1 MGRISETLT
10 LEDRFSSKFMKFI
23 SLADRAAG
31 QTSRLQAKIQTAQ
44 AEVEALAE
52 AQDKAAV
59 QCRASEAALGKYEK
73 TAESLGQKLNA
84 AQIEFNAMVDEQERM
99 VNAGKRSTKAFAT
112 LDARVEKHGTK
123 LRQLKA
129 DYAQATRAVESQRKA
144 LENDALSAQE
154 AAEATQKAAAAA
166 EKLERAYARQTAF
179 KQIGSAL
186 AKPLQVSGKLLKNM
200 VAIGN
205 TRMTG
210 GVMSQFSRLAVSMF
224 SAYRI
229 LSAFRNALARAPEEI
244 ATPFKIAG
252 QNIKD
257 IFGGAVVSMMK
268 PLQSA
273 IERFNAFLNSDS
285 GSVMISQLSTGFAA
299 LGQAAA
305 FLVDL
310 LVSGAQWIS
319 DN

>member
-1 MGRISETLT
+1 
-10 LEDRFSSKFMKFI
+10 
-23 SLADRAAG
+23 
-31 QTSRLQAKIQTAQ
+31 
-44 AEVEALAE
+44 
-52 AQDKAAV
+52 
-59 QCRASEAALGKYEK
+59 
-73 TAESLGQKLNA
+73 
-84 AQIEFNAMVDEQERM
+84 
-99 VNAGKRSTKAFAT
+99 
-112 LDARVEKHGTK
+112 
-123 LRQLKA
+123 
-129 DYAQATRAVESQRKA
+129 
-144 LENDALSAQE
+144 
-154 AAEATQKAAAAA
+154 
-166 EKLERAYARQTAF
+166 
-179 KQIGSAL
+179 
-186 AKPLQVSGKLLKNM
+186 M

-319 DN
+319 DNWSRGRACFGRCCGCDWREYGCLSAFGCCGMVAALWPLLLVVAAVTGSDCRSTAVWRDVGGDRRRGRRCYRKHLCVLL